1 MRRSFAGLAL
11 VALAVAACGKKADPT
26 MAAIQTAP
34 VTRQDIVV
42 DVEATG
48 VIQPVNAVEI
58 RSKASGEI
66 TKMTVETGSQVK
78 AGDLLV
84 QIDPR
89 DVKSRYDQ
97 AVASLNT
104 AQVNLKIATAQKA
117 RQDTLF
123 QQGVITA
130 PEHEQAEQAFAS
142 AKSQLVN
149 AQANLEIAQV
159 DLEGATVVA
168 PIDGTIIEKDAS
180 KGQVITSST
189 SSFGGGTI
197 LFRMANL
204 SKVVDSTLVNESDIG
219 HVRPGQTATVHVDAY
234 PNRSFTGRVQ
244 KIAPQATVQQSVTMF
259 PVLIE
264 LNNEDG
270 ALMPGMNSDVSVLVE
285 RRDNVI
291 AVPNDAVRSPR
302 DAMAAADALGL
313 DPEQVR
319 QAMASQFGGGRPG
332 MGRGRNG
339 RRGGPGGANGA
350 QGTRTNTSTGDIAS
364 GIEIAQQGGQGA
376 TRGGRQGAM
385 SDSARRARFQGRR
398 NAGMSQNGD
407 PQGPASMLSDSEPMS
422 PVGIG
427 RPHPGLVFV
436 AQGQTFVPKMVM
448 LGVGNYDVTEVL
460 SGLKEGDQVA
470 LISAAMLQQS
480 RDRMM
485 QRIRERS
492 ALPGMR
498 QDTQRKDSS
507 NNQRGGRNSGRR
519 GGP

>member
-1 MRRSFAGLAL
+1 
-11 VALAVAACGKKADPT
+11 V
-26 MAAIQTAP
+26 QTAP
-34 VTRQDIVV
+34 VQRQDIVV

-66 TKMTVETGSQVK
+66 IKMPIENGSQVK

-89 DVKSRYDQ
+89 DVQSRYDQ
-97 AVASLNT
+97 AVASLNS

-117 RQDTLF
+117 RQDTLY

-130 PEHEQAEQAFAS
+130 PEHEQAEQAYAS
-142 AKSQLVN
+142 AQSQLVN
-149 AQANLEIAQV
+149 AKGNLEIAKV

-168 PIDGTIIEKDAS
+168 PIDGTIIEKDVS

-197 LFRMANL
+197 LFKMANL

-234 PNRSFTGRVQ
+234 PNRAFTGRVQ

-285 RRDNVI
+285 RRDNAL

-302 DAMAAADALGL
+302 DAMPAAQALGL

-319 QAMASQFGGGRPG
+319 QAMMSQFGGFGGQG
-332 MGRGRNG
+332 MGRGGRG
-339 RRGGPGGANGA
+339 RRGQGAANGA
-350 QGTRTNTSTGDIAS
+350 QGARTNASTGDVAS
-364 GIEIAQQGGQGA
+364 GFEVAQQGGQARQGGA
-376 TRGGRQGAM
+376 QGQQGAMRGGRQGGM
-385 SDSARRARFQGRR
+385 PDSARRARFQGRQGGGQYG
-398 NAGMSQNGD
+398 AGMRQGGD
-407 PQGPASMLSDSEPMS
+407 PQGAAAMSDSEPSS

-436 AQGQTFVPKMVM
+436 AQGQTFVPKVVM

-470 LISAAMLQQS
+470 LISAAMLQQA
-480 RDRMM
+480 RDQMM

-492 ALPGMR
+492 GLPGMR
-498 QDTQRKDSS
+498 QDTQKKDSG
-507 NNQRGGRNSGRR
+507 NNQRGGGNGGRR